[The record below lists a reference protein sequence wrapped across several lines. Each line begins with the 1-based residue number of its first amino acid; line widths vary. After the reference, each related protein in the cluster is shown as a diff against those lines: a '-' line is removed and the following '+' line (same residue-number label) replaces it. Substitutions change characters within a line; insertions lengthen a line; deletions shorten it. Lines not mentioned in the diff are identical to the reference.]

1 MTISATHDIVVLL
14 GLRNEIVGAL
24 VTIFTGALV
33 GFVVAQFYG
42 PFCARYGPFGT
53 HPNLNPDGEPENSS
67 VWCIRHL
74 STDEIDGRGDPTNL
88 PAGFA
93 IAMPSGAAGALAL
106 MAGANSAIVG
116 VAIAVALL
124 PPLVNSGM
132 TFAIGLTYYIER
144 DWNHKSPVDYRSQW
158 FSMSGYSFGEG
169 VLHSPPHV

>member
-1 MTISATHDIVVLL
+1 MPNISHDIVSAPVTISATHDIVVLL

-33 GFVVAQFYG
+33 GLVVAQFYG

-93 IAMPSGAAGALAL
+93 IAMPSASES
-106 MAGANSAIVG
+106 NESSAQQ
-116 VAIAVALL
+116 
-124 PPLVNSGM
+124 
-132 TFAIGLTYYIER
+132 
-144 DWNHKSPVDYRSQW
+144 SPYCTWS
-158 FSMSGYSFGEG
+158 
-169 VLHSPPHV
+169 